1 MSNILIDKIRI
12 KNFRALQ
19 DVEIDLKPITVLV
32 GANNA
37 GKTTLLRALNS
48 VLGVSRPLLNKDDLF
63 IDQNGAIPEST
74 ITIDLHVISVNHE
87 GKRENHFSIPWSSA
101 LGGSDVIQQD
111 NLGLE
116 FFAFRSSFHFE
127 KDDVPSFVDYE
138 LLTDWGAQT
147 VGMKLTRIRQL
158 RDSLKMYFIDAQR
171 DLHQDAGLR
180 TSFFGRMV
188 AQLEHGYSEEALNE
202 IKALIEQANTT
213 AVDGSA
219 VLKQLSEKLSLL
231 NSATQTSGKG
241 VSINPLP
248 KNIRDLHKGM
258 KVDFQDNGSDSFGM
272 EYHGM
277 GTRSWA
283 SILTA
288 GAFVDWDLQRI
299 QEKMENGEDTNL
311 LFPIIALEE
320 PEAHLHPN
328 AQRTLYG
335 QLKGFS
341 GQKIISTHSP
351 YIAGQADLA
360 ELRHFYKAKDRAEVT
375 QLFFRIEEDE
385 KIKELNKKIG
395 DAGITPIE
403 KKEINIELAR
413 LKNVAKGKI
422 SLEGI
427 RKLKKEI
434 TEKRGELLFSKVI
447 VLFEGETELIAL
459 PVFGRC
465 YFKGRH
471 PHELGITFVDVG
483 GKENYEPFFNIT
495 KFLNI
500 PTFILSDADGDTLT
514 KVQGQLSDVFG
525 SINTV
530 ELISLDPGA
539 DFEQCIADCGYDCLI
554 NEAIDKVEGK
564 EKYIETYIL
573 ELNGKKKKGGAI
585 RAYDDE
591 TGKKQ
596 ALLDCMRE
604 NKTQYA
610 AEIAEQFVSFDV
622 IPPKIK
628 ELFDKIDQL
637 LNPTNDNDNEP

>member
-1 MSNILIDKIRI
+1 MNILIDKIRI

-19 DVEIDLKPITVLV
+19 NVEIELKPITVLV

-63 IDQNGAIPEST
+63 IDQNGVSLEST
-74 ITIDLHVISVNHE
+74 IVIDLHIIPITQD
-87 GKRENHFSIPWSSA
+87 GKRENQFDTPWMSA

-111 NLGLE
+111 AQGRE
-116 FFAFRSSFHFE
+116 FFGFRSSFHFE
-127 KDDVPSFVDYE
+127 KEDTPSLLDYE
-138 LLTDWGAQT
+138 LLTDWDAQ
-147 VGMKLTRIRQL
+147 VIGMKLTRMRQI

-188 AQLEHGYSEEALNE
+188 AQLEHGYSKEALDE
-202 IKALIEQANTT
+202 IKALIEQANNK
-213 AVDGSA
+213 AIDGST
-219 VLKQLSEKLSLL
+219 VLKHLSEKLALL
-231 NSATQTSGKG
+231 NTATQTSGNG

-299 QEKMENGEDTNL
+299 QEKMDNGEETNL

-351 YIAGQADLA
+351 YIAGQADLS
-360 ELRHFYKAKDRAEVT
+360 ELRHFYKAEDSVEVT
-375 QLFFRIEEDE
+375 QLHFSTEEDS
-385 KIKELNKKIG
+385 KIKELNKKIE
-395 DAGITPIE
+395 DAGKTPE
-403 KKEINIELAR
+403 VFKEYYPQIQQ
-413 LKNVAKGKI
+413 LKASSKGKI
-422 SLEGI
+422 SADGI

-434 TEKRGELLFSKVI
+434 TEKRGELLFSKI
-447 VLFEGETELIAL
+447 MILFEGETELIAL
-459 PVFGRC
+459 PIFGKC
-465 YFKGRH
+465 YFKGKH

-483 GKENYEPFFNIT
+483 GSGNYVPFLIIA

-500 PTFILSDADGDTLT
+500 PSFILSDADGNTAVEVENHL
-514 KVQGQLSDVFG
+514 KDVFG
-525 SINTV
+525 DTNNV
-530 ELISLDPGA
+530 GLVCLDPGS
-539 DFEQCIADCGYDCLI
+539 DFEKCLTDCGWDCLI
-554 NEAIDKVEGK
+554 NEAIDIVEGQ
-564 EKYIETYIL
+564 EKYIDSYIK
-573 ELNGKKKKGGAI
+573 EFDGKPKKGTEI
-585 RAYDDE
+585 RTYGGE
-591 TGKKQ
+591 QGRKN
-596 ALLDCMRE
+596 ALLDCMRD
-604 NKTQYA
+604 NKTRYA

-622 IPPKIK
+622 IPSKIK
-628 ELFDKIDQL
+628 ELFIKIDQL
-637 LNPTNDNDNEP
+637 LNPTKDHDNEP

>member
-1 MSNILIDKIRI
+1 MNILIDKIRI

-19 DVEIDLKPITVLV
+19 NVEIELKPITVLV

-63 IDQNGAIPEST
+63 IDQNGVSHEST
-74 ITIDLHVISVNHE
+74 IVIDLHIIPVAQD
-87 GKRENHFSIPWSSA
+87 GRRENQFDTPWTSA
-101 LGGSDVIQQD
+101 LGGSDFIQQD
-111 NLGLE
+111 AQGRE
-116 FFAFRSSFHFE
+116 FFAFRSSFQFE
-127 KDDVPSFVDYE
+127 KEDTPSLVDYD
-138 LLTDWGAQT
+138 LITDWDAQI
-147 VGMKLTRIRQL
+147 VGMKLTRMRQIRE
-158 RDSLKMYFIDAQR
+158 SLKMYFIDAQR

-188 AQLEHGYSEEALNE
+188 AQLEHGYSKEALDE
-202 IKALIEQANTT
+202 IKALIEQANNK
-213 AVDGSA
+213 AIDGST
-219 VLKQLSEKLSLL
+219 VLKHLSEKLALL
-231 NSATQTSGKG
+231 NTATQTSGKG

-288 GAFVDWDLQRI
+288 GAFIDWDLQRI
-299 QEKMENGEDTNL
+299 QGKIENGEDTSL
-311 LFPIIALEE
+311 LFPIVAIEE

-335 QLKGFS
+335 QLKGFN

-351 YIAGQADLA
+351 YIAGQADLS
-360 ELRHFYKAKDRAEVT
+360 ELRHFYKLKDNVEVT
-375 QLFFRIEEDE
+375 QLFFRVEEDE
-385 KIKELNKKIG
+385 KIRGLNKKIE
-395 DAGITPIE
+395 DASGTPNE
-403 KKEINIELAR
+403 KNEFNMELMQLESA
-413 LKNVAKGKI
+413 AKGKI

-447 VLFEGETELIAL
+447 VLFEGETELISL

-465 YFKGRH
+465 YFKGRY
-471 PHELGITFVDVG
+471 PHELGVTFVDVG
-483 GKENYEPFFNIT
+483 GKLNYEPFLNIA

-500 PTFILSDADGDTLT
+500 PTFILSDADGDTVK
-514 KVQGQLSDVFG
+514 KVKTQITNVFET
-525 SINTV
+525 INVV
-530 ELISLDPGA
+530 ELVSLDPGA
-539 DFEQCIADCGYDCLI
+539 DFEQCIADCGYDHLI

-564 EKYIETYIL
+564 EKYIESYI
-573 ELNGKKKKGGAI
+573 ERLNGHKKKGGVT
-585 RAYDDE
+585 RVYDDE
-591 TGKKQ
+591 TGLKQ
-596 ALLDCMRE
+596 ALLDCMGE

-622 IPPKIK
+622 IPSKIK
-628 ELFDKIDQL
+628 ELFSKIDQL
-637 LNPTNDNDNEP
+637 LNPTKENDNEP